1 MDKVYLIEKVDEFY
15 ENCRTPLGFAL
26 TEQEVKERVN
36 KLEDRKKCINEWI
49 KKVYNLEKVMD
60 DSEVPVYKDIPNWK
74 AGIKQDEITTEMRE
88 ERDSIKAHNKKL
100 KEGFYEKVKEVRRR
114 VQESMLLD
122 LSKTDIPEDD
132 KKKIINRESIY
143 STYEYSILNR

>member
-100 KEGFYEKVKEVRRR
+100 KEEFYEKVKEVRRR